1 MRLPLVLFALAIVLS
16 GCVDTLPEQDL
27 RIRVA
32 VPVSKLSADI
42 LWQEYTSDR
51 SAADDRYFGKAIV
64 VTGTV
69 SNGSSVAADRFVFF
83 GQTPDRGVR
92 AYLLDEDAPV
102 ILERAAK
109 EPRMTLKCF
118 CEGLDGHLVLRS
130 CVAP

>member
-1 MRLPLVLFALAIVLS
+1 MRAPLCLLLLLLAAACI
-16 GCVDTLPEQDL
+16 DKLPEQDL
-27 RIRVA
+27 RIRAA

-42 LWQEYTSDR
+42 LWQEYASDR
-51 SAADDRYFGKAIV
+51 SAAHDRYFGRAVV

-69 SNGSSVAADRFVFF
+69 SNGSTAAVDRFVFF
-83 GQTPDRGVR
+83 GQTPATGVR
-92 AYLLDEDAPV
+92 AFPLDEDAAV

-118 CEGLDGHLVLRS
+118 CEGLDEHLVLRS